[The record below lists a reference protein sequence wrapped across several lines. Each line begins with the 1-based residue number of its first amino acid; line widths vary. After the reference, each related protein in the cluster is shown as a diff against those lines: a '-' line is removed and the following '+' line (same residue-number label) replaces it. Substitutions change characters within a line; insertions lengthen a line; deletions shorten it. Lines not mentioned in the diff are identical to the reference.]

1 MIDIKKIDKIV
12 NLLLTE
18 RKRVLT
24 DDEKLE
30 LDEWL
35 KEKPGNQMLYNSL
48 KKEENIRSK
57 LKTLNKYNQDNAY
70 AKFIRQIKGT
80 GNLKIRQFLRYAALL
95 IPFLFVIH
103 VIYQKTFN
111 VESETEMQSEIY
123 PGTSKAILELANG
136 SIVNLETNDKQI
148 TEYDGTVVQNT
159 QKKLIYKSAEKK
171 QAPEKIQYNTL
182 TIPRGGEYQLSFPDG
197 TKVWLNAETVLK
209 YPVTFPKEIR
219 EVFLQGEAFF
229 EVAKNANC
237 PFIVHISGL
246 EVNVLGTSFNI
257 RAYQDEKEIT
267 TTLVSGAIS
276 LINAGNGNEFNLTP
290 SEQAVVSGQETH
302 VKKVD
307 VHPFIAWRNG
317 RILFDEK
324 TLEEIFSEL
333 SRWYNIEVDYAD
345 EDLKK
350 LKFNID
356 VERYSEFNRILEILE
371 LTKKVKFKINGN
383 KVIILKIK

>member
-1 MIDIKKIDKIV
+1 MIEFKEIDKIV
-12 NLLLTE
+12 DLLVAE

-24 DDEKLE
+24 DDERLE

-35 KEKPGNQMLYNSL
+35 KETPGNQMLYNSL
-48 KKEENIRSK
+48 KKEENIRYK
-57 LKTLNKYNQDNAY
+57 LKMLDKYDQDNAY
-70 AKFIRQIKGT
+70 AKFIRRINGAKNLNIK
-80 GNLKIRQFLRYAALL
+80 RFLRYAALL
-95 IPFLFVIH
+95 IPFFLVIH

-111 VESETEMQSEIY
+111 VESETEIQTEIF

-136 SIVNLETNDKQI
+136 SIVNLEATEKQI

-171 QAPEKIQYNTL
+171 QVPEKVQYNTL

-246 EVNVLGTSFNI
+246 EVNVLGTSFNV
-257 RAYQDEKEIT
+257 RAYHDEKKIT
-267 TTLVSGAIS
+267 TTLVSGAVS

-290 SEQAVVSGQETH
+290 NEQAIVFGQETH

-307 VHPFIAWRNG
+307 VHPFIAWKNG

-324 TLEEIFSEL
+324 TLEEIFGEL

-345 EDLKK
+345 EGLKK
-350 LKFNID
+350 LKFNIN

-383 KVIILKIK
+383 KVIILTVK